1 MINFGM
7 KKIYRMNDN
16 RYNKIIRP
24 EDLAH
29 YDKINNLK
37 VIDYSKK
44 K

>member
-16 RYNKIIRP
+16 YNQIIRP
-24 EDLAH
+24 KDLDH

-37 VIDYSKK
+37 VIDYSNKK
-44 K
+44 